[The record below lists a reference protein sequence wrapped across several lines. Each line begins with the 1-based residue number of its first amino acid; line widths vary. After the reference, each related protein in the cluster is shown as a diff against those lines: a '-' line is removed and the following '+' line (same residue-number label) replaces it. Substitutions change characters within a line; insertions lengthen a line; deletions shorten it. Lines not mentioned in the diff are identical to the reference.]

1 MSSLRSGVA
10 LLPLLALGTLCL
22 PEGLQAQKKQRDV
35 ITREEILSSAQVNQD
50 LFLAI
55 RSLRPHFLAPPRG
68 VRTMGAAP
76 PAPTVLYVDG
86 SKQGDFSTLRMISA
100 KDVEEVRYLDPSRAE
115 EEYGIGH
122 SGGAILVKLFRKSNL
137 DKPGPG

>member
-1 MSSLRSGVA
+1 MPTLRSA
-10 LLPLLALGTLCL
+10 IAWWSLLALGTALV
-22 PEGLQAQKKQRDV
+22 PGSVQAQKKQRDV
-35 ITREEILSSAQVNQD
+35 ITRQEILTSAQAEQD

-68 VRTMGAAP
+68 VRSMGAAP

-86 SKQGDFSTLRMISA
+86 NKQGDFATLRMISA
-100 KDVEEVRYLDPSRAE
+100 RDVEEVRYMDPAKAE

-137 DKPGPG
+137 DKPVP

>member
-1 MSSLRSGVA
+1 MSSLRSRVA
-10 LLPLLALGTLCL
+10 LWSLLALGAALV
-22 PEGLQAQKKQRDV
+22 PGGVQAQKRQRDV
-35 ITREEILSSAQVNQD
+35 ITRQEILTSAQAEQD

-68 VRTMGAAP
+68 VRSMGAAP

-86 SKQGDFSTLRMISA
+86 NKQGDFATLRMISA
-100 KDVEEVRYLDPSRAE
+100 RDVEEVRYMDPAKAE

-137 DKPGPG
+137 DKPVP